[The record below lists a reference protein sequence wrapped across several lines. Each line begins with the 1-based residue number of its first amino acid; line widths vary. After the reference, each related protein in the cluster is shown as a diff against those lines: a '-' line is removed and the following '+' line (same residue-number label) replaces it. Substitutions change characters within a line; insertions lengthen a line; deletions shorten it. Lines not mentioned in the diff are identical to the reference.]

1 MIVQQN
7 TGLSSVNLKKEPKYL
22 ANYGMCIEVAISN
35 RPHGN
40 IININV
46 GKNYHIRMYF
56 YTFKLIKVSID
67 FIFIKFYD
75 EQKSLF

>member
-7 TGLSSVNLKKEPKYL
+7 SGLSSVDLKKEPKYL

-35 RPHGN
+35 RPYGN

-46 GKNYHIRMYF
+46 GKNYLIGIYF
-56 YTFKLIKVSID
+56 YTFKLIKV

-75 EQKSLF
+75 EQKSIF